1 MISEHDIHFNE
12 VEKEIEQLSGI
23 TLMYYNLIMDI
34 LRLYKEVKSPEN
46 KMTCD
51 VLLIRYR
58 NQITNDISEKL
69 RKYLSYCNPNLVT
82 PI

>member
-12 VEKEIEQLSGI
+12 VKDEIKELSGT

-34 LRLYKEVKSPEN
+34 IGLYKEVKDPGN
-46 KMTCD
+46 RMTCD

-58 NQITNDISEKL
+58 NQIVDKISDKL
-69 RKYLSYCNPNLVT
+69 RKYLSYCNPNLVAVN
-82 PI
+82 